1 MLVLNRKRE
10 EKVQIGPDITI
21 TILRI
26 KGRAVKIGIEA
37 PEGVR
42 VIRSELLGKP
52 SAAPSDE
59 PPAVDARQRP
69 VASPGGPAPGDPARG
84 SIPSNH
90 PAASLDPGRAGRGG
104 PWRRAPRADVAPQ
117 ESFTLRVGPALV
129 TPPAQAAGPWT

>member
-37 PEGVR
+37 PDGVR

-52 SAAPSDE
+52 SPAGAGE
-59 PPAVDARQRP
+59 PPAADARRRP
-69 VASPGGPAPGDPARG
+69 VVSPGGPAPGEPARA
-84 SIPSNH
+84 SIPSDH
-90 PAASLDPGRAGRGG
+90 PAASFDRGRAGRGG

-117 ESFTLRVGPALV
+117 EPLTLRVGPALAAAA
-129 TPPAQAAGPWT
+129 PRPASPWT

>member
-42 VIRSELLGKP
+42 VMRSELLSTP
-52 SAAPSDE
+52 SPAEAGE
-59 PPAVDARQRP
+59 PPAADARRRP
-69 VASPGGPAPGDPARG
+69 VMPPGGPAPGEPARAP
-84 SIPSNH
+84 IPSDY
-90 PAASLDPGRAGRGG
+90 PAASLDRGRAGRGG

-117 ESFTLRVGPALV
+117 EPLTLRVGPALA
-129 TPPAQAAGPWT
+129 TAAARPAGPGT